1 MKSILKLSLIA
12 TALFFTTNSFSQKTY
27 KFMMGDPSY
36 NFYDVCKE
44 ADRYFSENGKGKGSG
59 YKGYQRWKN
68 ENESKYAPSG
78 DRSNVDPRF
87 VEIAYRKFLASLD
100 PVESSS
106 RTIYPNG
113 WVDLGPY
120 DLDSITG
127 HYSAGLGRIVTSYIH
142 RANPQIM
149 YVGSRSGG
157 FWKSTNGGTSWT
169 GGSTDTLMASGVGT
183 ISASPTNADSILIG
197 VQNGG
202 NNYSHGIYRS
212 TDAGSTWKLTN
223 FNPTILGQGGLGSSF
238 RVFKIAYHPRVA
250 NLVFV
255 GTSSGLYR
263 STDNLVSWT
272 QIASTSSG
280 DITQIDFHPTDNN
293 IVYIYD
299 NYYWGSNKNKV
310 LYSLNQGLTFTGS
323 NTIPGNSSATGY
335 LSVSNDCADC
345 LFFASSNGIWTST
358 NKGIDFTFMSNP
370 PESCLGFAVNDQDT
384 SKMVYG
390 YVDVVTTADGGR
402 TSNQVTW
409 WSLGNSNHGPGNYDY
424 RLHNGGSYIHA
435 DLHPAKC
442 INGVY
447 YVGTDGLFAKS
458 SDNGATWVVISDGL
472 GIRENYSLGASQSNH
487 FRSIS
492 GSQDNGTS
500 IKHKD
505 SWIEFYGADGM
516 EGIIHPL
523 NDDYMM
529 GSVQYG
535 SRRKTTDGG
544 QTQGGASPSGQSGSG
559 NGAWEAPLAY
569 DPNNQMR
576 VFNFA
581 KNIYASNQ
589 FGGSWSYVGN
599 PFSGST
605 ISEAAIAEN
614 NSNIIVVSRG
624 SSILKSTNG
633 GTSFTDI
640 KSNLP
645 SYTITDIAF
654 NPRNDDNIFV
664 TYNRYQNDGKKI
676 YMTMNGGTTW
686 TNITYN
692 LGDMP
697 LRNVVVDHTDSANIY
712 LGAEIGVYTKSLS
725 GTTWKLHNQGLPN
738 STIKELE
745 VVNGSNTL
753 RAAIWGRGLW
763 EYTLV
768 GRENYPAILT
778 TKINDMPTTQVP
790 KESIDQ
796 HVTSV
801 ISSSTSLKAVFL
813 EWSINNPTFG
823 NRIGMVN
830 TIDSTY
836 VSSTPIPNY
845 PFGTKVYFKVFA
857 VNANNDTTETYKF
870 QYTVRFNPTASIEIK
885 EEDKLNMKVY
895 PNPTDGQVKLAFDKS
910 IKEGNII
917 LFDELGKQ
925 ILSQQINGLKSVELD
940 VTQCAA
946 GLYYVVVQADDKRSV
961 ERLIK
966 R

>member
-1 MKSILKLSLIA
+1 MKIVKTTLLILLTLFVSESVSAQKL
-12 TALFFTTNSFSQKTY
+12 Y
-27 KFMMGDPSY
+27 KEMMENPSY

-44 ADRYFSENGKGKGSG
+44 ADKYFAENGMGKGSG

-68 ENESKYAPSG
+68 ENESRYAPSG
-78 DRSNVDPRF
+78 DRSNVDPMF
-87 VEIAYRKFLASLD
+87 AATAYRKFLATNNS
-100 PVESSS
+100 VERSS
-106 RTIYPNG
+106 RGIYNG
-113 WVDLGPY
+113 GWKDLGPY

-142 RANPQIM
+142 KTNPQIM

-157 FWKSTNGGTSWT
+157 FWKSTNGGASWS
-169 GGSTDTLMASGVGT
+169 GGSTDTLVASGVGT

-197 VQNGG
+197 VQNGS

-212 TDAGSTWKLTN
+212 VDGGNSWKLSN
-223 FNPTILGQGGLGSSF
+223 FNPATVGLGGLGSYF
-238 RVFKIAYHPRVA
+238 RIYKIAYHPRIA
-250 NLVFV
+250 NLIYI
-255 GTSSGLYR
+255 GTTDGLYR
-263 STDNLVSWT
+263 SADNLATWT
-272 QIASTSSG
+272 KVITSG
-280 DITQIDFHPTDNN
+280 NIQQIDFHPTDNN
-293 IVYIYD
+293 IMYVT
-299 NYYWGSNKNKV
+299 NSNSTANRNKV
-310 LYSLNQGLTFTGS
+310 FYSLNNGLNFSGS
-323 NTIPGNSSATGY
+323 NTIPGNNGSTGY
-335 LSVSNDCADC
+335 LSVSNNCNDC
-345 LFFASSNGIWTST
+345 LFFASTNGIWTSK
-358 NKGIDFTFMSNP
+358 NKGVDFTFMSNP

-409 WSLGNSNHGPGNYDY
+409 WSLGNSNHGPGDYDQ
-424 RLHNGGSYIHA
+424 RLHTGGSYIHA
-435 DLHPAKC
+435 DLHPAKS

-458 SDNGATWVVISDGL
+458 ADNGATWTVISDGL

-535 SRRKTTDGG
+535 TRRRTTDGG
-544 QTQGGASPSGQSGSG
+544 LTQGGASPSGQSGSG

-569 DPNNQMR
+569 NPNDQMQ

-581 KNIYASNQ
+581 KDIYVSDE
-589 FGGSWSYVGN
+589 FGGNWQYRGD
-599 PFSGST
+599 PFGAT

-614 NSNIIVVSRG
+614 NSNIILVARG
-624 SSILKSTNG
+624 SAVFKSTNG
-633 GTSFTDI
+633 GATF
-640 KSNLP
+640 SNIYSP
-645 SYTITDIAF
+645 TIPTYTVTDIAF
-654 NPRNDDNIFV
+654 DPRDDETFIL
-664 TYNRYQNDGKKI
+664 TYDRYQNDGRKVYI
-676 YMTMNGGTTW
+676 TRDGGATY

-697 LRNVVVDHTDSANIY
+697 IKGAVIDHTNASNIY
-712 LGAEIGVYTKSLS
+712 LAAEIGVFTKPMNDTNWVLY
-725 GTTWKLHNQGLPN
+725 NPGLPN

-763 EYTLV
+763 EYSLV
-768 GRENYPAILT
+768 GRENYPAIT
-778 TKINDMPTTQVP
+778 QTWINDKPTDVAP
-790 KESIDQ
+790 KEGWLEHITSRISYNGTLSSVYAKYSIDTAIFDN
-796 HVTSV
+796 HM
-801 ISSSTSLKAVFL
+801 AM
-813 EWSINNPTFG
+813 G
-823 NRIGMVN
+823 NTV
-830 TIDSTY
+830 DSTY
-836 VSSTPIPNY
+836 STYSPIPVY
-845 PFGTKVYFKVFA
+845 PVGTKIFFKVFA
-857 VNANNDTTETYKF
+857 VGSNGDTTETYKF
-870 QYTVRFNPTASIEIK
+870 QYTVRFNPTASIKIK
-885 EEDKLNMKVY
+885 NEEKLTVKVF
-895 PNPTDGQVKLAFDKS
+895 PNPTEGQVKIQFDKT
-910 IKEGNII
+910 IEKGT
-917 LFDELGKQ
+917 LTLYDELGKK
-925 ILSQQINGLKSVELD
+925 ILDQNINRLNSVDLNITECSSGIYFVLI
-940 VTQCAA
+940 QS
-946 GLYYVVVQADDKRSV
+946 GEKRTI